1 VNGDRLTPPPVE
13 AACVPRGHFG
23 FAFGRRFFFLLIV
36 GSLWVIPAFW
46 NRTFLYG
53 LLAWDAFL
61 IVVACID
68 LLQLPK
74 PSQLTIER
82 VWPVAPSLDST
93 SAVTVVLRNR
103 GSRRI
108 QGALID
114 NLPQT
119 VRRETPAVEIS
130 AASGREGRAQY
141 DIRPTARGD
150 IRAGK
155 AYLRYQG
162 ALQMAERWCVA
173 ALEQTVRVYPNLEQI
188 HKQTIYLTRSRQI
201 ELEKRLLRQRG
212 MGREFE
218 SLRDYREGDEFRD
231 ICWTATARRARLVTK
246 LHQMERSQAVWIVI
260 DSGRLMRARV
270 GGLTK
275 LDHAV
280 NAALSLAN
288 LALYSGDR
296 VGLLAYGRKP
306 TRRIAPDR
314 GPIHL
319 RHIAEQL
326 ALVAAET
333 NEADHLRAAGTL
345 LGLQKRRALIVWLTD
360 LAETAMTPE
369 LVESASQML
378 RRHLVIFLAIGQ
390 PDLERVAQRRPENS
404 EEMFE
409 SMAAVDMVQRREL
422 LIARLRDHGALA
434 LEVTPQK
441 LSTSLLNQYL
451 AVKEQSLL

>member
-1 VNGDRLTPPPVE
+1 VNGERLTPHPAE
-13 AACVPRGHFG
+13 AVCAPRGRFG

-53 LLAWDAFL
+53 LFAWDAFL
-61 IVVACID
+61 VVAALID
-68 LLQLPK
+68 LLQLPR
-74 PSQLTIER
+74 PRQLTIER

-93 SAVTVVLRNR
+93 SSVTLILRNT
-103 GSRRI
+103 GGRRV
-108 QGALID
+108 QGTIVDEVPSLI
-114 NLPQT
+114 
-119 VRRETPAVEIS
+119 RKETPAVEIS
-130 AASGREGRAQY
+130 AVPGREVRTQY
-141 DIRPTARGD
+141 DIHPSGRGD

-162 ALQMAERWCVA
+162 VLQMAERWCVA
-173 ALEQTVRVYPNLEQI
+173 DLTQTVRVYPNLEQI
-188 HKQTIYLTRSRQI
+188 RKQTIYLTRSRQI

-270 GGLTK
+270 EGLTK

-280 NAALSLAN
+280 NAGLSLAN

-306 TRRIAPDR
+306 TRRVAPGR
-314 GPIHL
+314 GPAHM

-333 NEADHLRAAGTL
+333 NEADHLRAAGTI
-345 LGLQKRRALIVWLTD
+345 LGLQKRRALIIWLTD

-369 LVESASQML
+369 VVESASQML
-378 RRHLVIFLAIGQ
+378 RRHLLIFLAIGQ

-404 EEMFE
+404 EDMFE
-409 SMAAVDMVQRREL
+409 SMAALDMVQRREL
-422 LIARLRDHGALA
+422 LIARLREHGALA
-434 LEVTPQK
+434 LEVTPQT